1 MINFVNEFKSLLAR
15 DYNCLPEDFDKN
27 ENILTAPSESFGR
40 NYCEY
45 SRLFRMV
52 TFGNSCVIC
61 ADKVLHPF
69 LREFIKSEYGH
80 RLFEQNA
87 LFSLQGEL
95 TRFRYKLGGS
105 HHYFL
110 PKNQVELSGKFRLK
124 WLFDKTDFMKFY
136 GDKRFPNAL
145 CEHYSETRPD
155 KIVVL
160 AYDGENIMGMAGCS
174 EDAPGWLQ
182 IGVDVIPEYR
192 GRGVGTFLVNSLKN
206 EILRRGEIPFYG
218 TAVANIHSQNIAI
231 KCGFKPA
238 FAEIGAVGEGKT
250 MDMKMSVSNEE
261 LFALTKKAFDND
273 EVAEFLCG
281 ENGYAIHGN
290 RDIPTNIPTDFN
302 RIVRNGIYKLYSETH
317 DEKIIAE
324 FCKAIENLNDTPTR
338 VWCAYM
344 ACWNQILNEHA
355 KYPAPFM
362 MADEI
367 LLNKMRVNLQSNEMS
382 LRNCRDWMGNN
393 KDDGLW
399 GYINYLD
406 RILMEDCGMCLL

>member
-69 LREFIKSEYGH
+69 LREFIKSEDGH

-87 LFSLQGEL
+87 LFLLQGEL

-290 RDIPTNIPTDFN
+290 RDISTNIPTDFG
-302 RIVRNGIYKLYSETH
+302 RIVEDGIYKLYDCTKDQTIVLKTKSALL
-317 DEKIIAE
+317 KLISG
-324 FCKAIENLNDTPTR
+324 TPVN
-338 VWCAYM
+338 VWVAFM
-344 ACWNQILNEHA
+344 IVRRQLS
-355 KYPAPFM
+355 KYDKGRAPFNIV
-362 MADEI
+362 DDDI
-367 LLNKMRVNLQSNEMS
+367 LFSLKKSLYANEAR
-382 LRNCRDWMGNN
+382 LRECKLFLGANCEN
-393 KDDGLW
+393 GLW
-399 GYINYLD
+399 QDIN
-406 RILMEDCGMCLL
+406 RIDQNYKKDMGVSVL